1 MVHNDWKKFIVEKL
15 KYISLYF
22 SCEIKNCSQNGPSLC
37 LVLMRKDKPIPCIF
51 HKQ

>member
-22 SCEIKNCSQNGPSLC
+22 SCEIKKT
-37 LVLMRKDKPIPCIF
+37 VVKTVRPCA
-51 HKQ
+51 